1 VPFEEE
7 EFVMIKIKIYLTW
20 PA

>member
-7 EFVMIKIKIYLTW
+7 EFVKIQIKIYLTW

>member
-1 VPFEEE
+1 VSFEEE